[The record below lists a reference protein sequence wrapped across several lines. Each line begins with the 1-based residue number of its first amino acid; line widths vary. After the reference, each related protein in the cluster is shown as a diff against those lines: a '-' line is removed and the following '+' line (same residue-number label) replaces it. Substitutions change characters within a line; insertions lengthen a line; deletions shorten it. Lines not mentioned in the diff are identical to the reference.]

1 MTVKCRAS
9 FVLIKTGVAAAAAS
23 LEFRV
28 KVRWITR
35 VIILAYPVRS
45 AWIRGVEHV
54 LANNLLA
61 LSNALRRLVLAAHNF
76 LLLAHYPVLLLPGLC
91 LNFLKLSTEF
101 VLRCR
106 SLGLHLNLL
115 GPVGLKGRLDLVRVD
130 LLLLAI

>member
-35 VIILAYPVRS
+35 VIILADPVRS

-61 LSNALRRLVLAAHNF
+61 ISDALRRLVLAAHNF
-76 LLLAHYPVLLLPGLC
+76 LLLAHYPVLLLPALS

-101 VLRCR
+101 VLRCC